1 MLDELSYEL
10 YLETYNSL
18 GSDTR
23 SLVNDTIE
31 INIVDLCKKT
41 QSDFDALAEEVSP
54 LQAAS
59 TIGTFGDSLSYYDVW
74 YLMVDQFGL
83 NQEALAH
90 CPEIIVELSDSLED
104 LSLSNDAWSITI
116 LPYEE
121 KTIETELNFAYYG
134 FTLSIP
140 VEIVVVRCII
150 KELAFEDESTINIE
164 YEIGS
169 GLEKISLPGLSQTP
183 HCTDNL
189 GVDLMIESQESIFTS
204 AEVLSAITLVQLEE
218 TQDVQLYVD
227 TASTA
232 FSGEK
237 VKLSVNVFLGPLFEV
252 VENDV
257 APLNIL
263 IQFKE
268 LVLDFDSSELKVDA
282 LQCSIEDDGWSFKLP
297 PLQYPSIQ
305 TVIIEMV
312 EDKDSENFSYN

>member
-1 MLDELSYEL
+1 MVDELSYEL

-23 SLVNDTIE
+23 SLANDTIE

-59 TIGTFGDSLSYYDVW
+59 TIGTFSDSLSYYDIW

-121 KTIETELNFAYYG
+121 KTIETELNFRYYG
-134 FTLSIP
+134 LTLSVP
-140 VEIVVVRCII
+140 VEIQIVRCVIN
-150 KELAFEDESTINIE
+150 ELSFDKSTMTID

-169 GLEKISLPGLSQTP
+169 GLEKISLPRLS
-183 HCTDNL
+183 
-189 GVDLMIESQESIFTS
+189 
-204 AEVLSAITLVQLEE
+204 
-218 TQDVQLYVD
+218 
-227 TASTA
+227 
-232 FSGEK
+232 
-237 VKLSVNVFLGPLFEV
+237 
-252 VENDV
+252 
-257 APLNIL
+257 
-263 IQFKE
+263 
-268 LVLDFDSSELKVDA
+268 
-282 LQCSIEDDGWSFKLP
+282 
-297 PLQYPSIQ
+297 
-305 TVIIEMV
+305 
-312 EDKDSENFSYN
+312 

>member
-1 MLDELSYEL
+1 MVSQFELDQVE
-10 YLETYNSL
+10 
-18 GSDTR
+18 
-23 SLVNDTIE
+23 
-31 INIVDLCKKT
+31 
-41 QSDFDALAEEVSP
+41 
-54 LQAAS
+54 
-59 TIGTFGDSLSYYDVW
+59 
-74 YLMVDQFGL
+74 
-83 NQEALAH
+83 LAH
-90 CPEIIVELSDSLED
+90 CPEIEVYLED
-104 LSLSNDAWSITI
+104 TEGGLTVNELAKEISLMP
-116 LPYEE
+116 LEE
-121 KTIETELNFAYYG
+121 TSIETELNFAYYG
-134 FTLSIP
+134 LTLSIP

-150 KELAFEDESTINIE
+150 NELAFEDESTINIE

-312 EDKDSENFSYN
+312 EDKDSENFSYS